1 MLDLFCKTYLLLR
14 KDELKLISQN
24 LKKESF
30 HLDSKLEPASKIN
43 LNKHY
48 LANELLNL
56 FRGKTF
62 KGNPSC
68 WLESNGIRH
77 VVTANIKKVLIR

>member
-14 KDELKLISQN
+14 KDEFKSIPQN
-24 LKKESF
+24 LKKGSF
-30 HLDSKLEPASKIN
+30 HFDSKLEPVSEIN